1 MLELSEG
8 DTPEKGLSRDVDD
21 LTSTHNRYSPRVGSP
36 ERREMLRAFH
46 DICNIYQPLDP
57 AFPPQ
62 GRRGARSAL
71 VRSYRSP
78 RWLTQLTRAL

>member
-46 DICNIYQPLDP
+46 DIFNIYQPLDP

-62 GRRGARSAL
+62 ARKGEGGQGP
-71 VRSYRSP
+71 RS
-78 RWLTQLTRAL
+78 

>member
-1 MLELSEG
+1 MSG
-8 DTPEKGLSRDVDD
+8 YSGSSRRACSNSARDTPEKGLSRDVDD

-57 AFPPQ
+57 AARQ
-62 GRRGARSAL
+62 GPRS
-71 VRSYRSP
+71 
-78 RWLTQLTRAL
+78 

>member
-46 DICNIYQPLDP
+46 DITVIFISHSIPRS
-57 AFPPQ
+57 
-62 GRRGARSAL
+62 RRKARSAL

-78 RWLTQLTRAL
+78 RSLTQLTRAL